1 MSVGPAGFTGIYV
14 NVTIPNNGSVCVDE
28 YRANVSGIQV
38 EQTSLSLAVA
48 DARQT
53 VYSFRFSADLCR
65 ELTTG
70 LFATAHAVSSGL
82 SGPSMT
88 VMGPV
93 DTLNRTSKPI
103 NTTHYYILN
112 VLCKTDLIVGAFTTQ
127 IFTASGIRLTF
138 INDVSK
144 L

>member
-1 MSVGPAGFTGIYV
+1 MSVGPSGFTGIYV
-14 NVTIPNNGSVCVDE
+14 NVTIPNNGSICVNE
-28 YRANVSGIQV
+28 YRANISGIQT

-70 LFATAHAVSSGL
+70 LFATASAVSSGV
-82 SGPSMT
+82 SGPSVT

-93 DTLNRTSKPI
+93 DTLNRTSKLVNATQWPY
-103 NTTHYYILN
+103 TIL
-112 VLCKTDLIVGAFTTQ
+112 LSSECTL
-127 IFTASGIRLTF
+127 
-138 INDVSK
+138 
-144 L
+144 